1 MKVFVTGAAG
11 LIGFAVAHALARVG
25 HEVHGLVRKPEKA
38 ARLPAAEIIPVLRS
52 SEDPGSY
59 AAVAERC
66 QVLVHCA
73 AELSERFMDIDRR
86 SVDALLSIAQRSS
99 EPRLVVYTSGTW
111 VYGDLPGSAVVD
123 EGTPPL
129 PLPFIVERVA
139 LERRL
144 VEASHGRLRT
154 IVIRPGLVYGGSG
167 GLTTP
172 WFQSAEAEGAA
183 TLVGEGENRL
193 GMIHVHDLADLYL
206 RAIESPW
213 GGEIFNATD
222 RSRFTMRE
230 CAEAASRAAGAGG
243 RIKRVSVDEALRTLG
258 PIAYGL
264 VMNEHVDSSK
274 AARMLGWQPRHGGF
288 VDAVDRCYA
297 AWKAHRTPP
306 AA

>member
-11 LIGFAVAHALARVG
+11 LIGFSVAHALARVG
-25 HEVHGLVRKPEKA
+25 HEVHGLVRRPEKA
-38 ARLPAAEIIPVLRS
+38 ARLPAAEIAPVLGA
-52 SEDPGSY
+52 SEDPGGY

-73 AELSERFMDIDRR
+73 AELSERFMDIDGR

-111 VYGDLPGSAVVD
+111 VYGDLPSGAVVD
-123 EGTPPL
+123 EGTSPL
-129 PLPFIVERVA
+129 PLPFITERVA
-139 LERRL
+139 LERML
-144 VEASHGRLRT
+144 LNASQGRLRT

-167 GLTTP
+167 GLTAS

-213 GGEIFNATD
+213 GGEVFNATD

-243 RIKRVSVDEALRTLG
+243 RIKQVPVNEAQRTLG
-258 PIAYGL
+258 PVAQGL
-264 VMNEHVDSSK
+264 ALNQHVDSSK
-274 AARMLGWQPRHGGF
+274 AARLLGWQPRHGGF
-288 VDAVDRCYA
+288 VDAVDRFHA
-297 AWKAHRTPP
+297 AWKAHRTPQT
-306 AA
+306 A